1 MSLFETAQEQSHQA
15 SEHGFDW
22 DSPSA
27 VMLKVLEEVQELEV
41 AVDQSD
47 RDGVRHEMGD
57 VLLALVSLARHS
69 NISLEQAFFE
79 AIQRFQGRWDE
90 MVKLA
95 EIQGIELETQS
106 PTEWDAL
113 WENAKAELD
122 KRA

>member
-1 MSLFETAQEQSHQA
+1 MSLFETAQEQSRLA
-15 SEHGFDW
+15 SQHGFDW

-27 VMLKVLEEVQELEV
+27 VMLKVLEEVQELDV
-41 AVDQSD
+41 AIGQSD
-47 RDGVRHEMGD
+47 RDGIRHEMGD

-69 NISLEQAFFE
+69 DLSIEQAFFD
-79 AIQRFQGRWDE
+79 AIERFQARWDE

-95 EIQGIELETQS
+95 ETESIVLDAQS
-106 PTEWDAL
+106 PSEWETL

>member
-1 MSLFETAQEQSHQA
+1 MSLFETAQEQSHKA

-22 DSPSA
+22 SSPND
-27 VMLKVLEEVQELEV
+27 VMLKVLEEVQELQV
-41 AVDQSD
+41 AVNQSD

-69 NISLEQAFFE
+69 NISLEQAFFD
-79 AIQRFQGRWDE
+79 AIQRFQSRWNE

-95 EIQGIELETQS
+95 ETQGIDLDSQS
-106 PTEWDAL
+106 PAEWETL